1 MDKIEIKKEIDR
13 LNQEI
18 EELKA
23 ENAELKLRL
32 ELSQPLY
39 SRRKLEAARSRVADA
54 AADAAYADAADA
66 ADAAADAYAAAYA
79 RASAYAR
86 VDEEKAQLEI
96 MKKYSREALKEI
108 E

>member
-1 MDKIEIKKEIDR
+1 MKIEIDR

-39 SRRKLEAARSRVADA
+39 SRRKLEAENARYREALEF
-54 AADAAYADAADA
+54 YADITNWSHLKGFQADENPWGRPIIKF
-66 ADAAADAYAAAYA
+66 DDLYPVEPCSEWGTYGGR
-79 RASAYAR
+79 RA
-86 VDEEKAQLEI
+86 
-96 MKKYSREALKEI
+96 REALKGGK
-108 E
+108 